1 MTGMLRALFFISH
14 HVQSNPA
21 IAWDVHVALVVPSQP
36 WLAEGCVNYLQQLY
50 WGCSQTMDWPL
61 GGMWE
66 MKLVW
71 SEAWGLGKTHWA
83 MALKNE
89 KVCLQVLVWIQFQA
103 WSETQKQSLLLWCL
117 EGFVSQHLYL
127 ADTRR
132 ENSYW
137 NFLIK
142 KKFQWEKCHLFYN
155 PQVSS
160 YTKIHNSSKLS
171 FTWNLSWVTAK
182 FWLAWVVPPGSV
194 LNHKKKRQL
203 LLFCQSCDLPA
214 ASPRWCPGHLGAA
227 AQPGWE
233 VTALQ
238 SSLFSC
244 TSLLVLTAPLKLGVQ
259 SLPRRAR
266 GQSFWILSASNFCCN
281 AKRGRVRSIPCRWRL
296 YRTMWLPKACVG
308 KHFVLV
314 VNWFPVKSLRC
325 LNFRTSGGV
334 SLGTVILV
342 LWCMSHE
349 GGGLCSFWQCAYNY
363 LLSSVCSWGAL
374 EMSSHSVSS

>member
-103 WSETQKQSLLLWCL
+103 WSETQKQLLLLWCL

-171 FTWNLSWVTAK
+171 FTWNL
-182 FWLAWVVPPGSV
+182 G
-194 LNHKKKRQL
+194 
-203 LLFCQSCDLPA
+203 
-214 ASPRWCPGHLGAA
+214 
-227 AQPGWE
+227 
-233 VTALQ
+233 
-238 SSLFSC
+238 
-244 TSLLVLTAPLKLGVQ
+244 
-259 SLPRRAR
+259 
-266 GQSFWILSASNFCCN
+266 
-281 AKRGRVRSIPCRWRL
+281 
-296 YRTMWLPKACVG
+296 
-308 KHFVLV
+308 
-314 VNWFPVKSLRC
+314 
-325 LNFRTSGGV
+325 
-334 SLGTVILV
+334 
-342 LWCMSHE
+342 
-349 GGGLCSFWQCAYNY
+349 
-363 LLSSVCSWGAL
+363 
-374 EMSSHSVSS
+374 

>member
-14 HVQSNPA
+14 HMQSNPA

-171 FTWNLSWVTAK
+171 FTWNLSWVTAR

-266 GQSFWILSASNFCCN
+266 GQSFWILE
-281 AKRGRVRSIPCRWRL
+281 
-296 YRTMWLPKACVG
+296 
-308 KHFVLV
+308 
-314 VNWFPVKSLRC
+314 C
-325 LNFRTSGGV
+325 L
-334 SLGTVILV
+334 
-342 LWCMSHE
+342 
-349 GGGLCSFWQCAYNY
+349 
-363 LLSSVCSWGAL
+363 
-374 EMSSHSVSS
+374 